1 MKLRITIE
9 QKTYDVD
16 VELVEP
22 FAMPSAASR
31 VEGAPV
37 ASVSRPIAP
46 PRPHSAPMQAA
57 SPPKPD
63 ATPQPP
69 AAPWHG
75 LTIGKS
81 GELLAPVPGI
91 VRELFVKVGDRVK
104 AYEPLLTIEVS
115 KIVAPQDKPLLGT
128 LRATESGVIAD
139 ITVAPGAAVA
149 FGQQLLRYNP

>member
-1 MKLRITIE
+1 MKLRVTIE

-22 FAMPSAASR
+22 FSMSSAASR

-37 ASVSRPIAP
+37 SSVGRASALTRV
-46 PRPHSAPMQAA
+46 QAA
-57 SPPKPD
+57 PKAQVEAPAQPP
-63 ATPQPP
+63 ASP

-75 LTIGKS
+75 LTLGKA
-81 GELLAPVPGI
+81 GELLAPVPGV

-115 KIVAPQDKPLLGT
+115 KVVAPQDKPLMGT
-128 LRATESGVIAD
+128 LRATDAGVIAD
-139 ITVAPGAAVA
+139 ISVAPGATVA
-149 FGQQLLRYNP
+149 FGQQLLRYKHE